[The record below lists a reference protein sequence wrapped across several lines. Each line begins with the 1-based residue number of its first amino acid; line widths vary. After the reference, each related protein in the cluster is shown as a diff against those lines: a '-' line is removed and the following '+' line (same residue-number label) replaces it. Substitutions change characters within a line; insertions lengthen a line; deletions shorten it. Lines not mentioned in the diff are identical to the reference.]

1 MTATFTVPNDYHY
14 AAAAMSLPALVVWG
28 QVITVGMLR
37 KRLKIPY
44 PQLYVDKAQ
53 EEADENGR
61 LFNCAQRKPPRSFS
75 LSQVTILCT
84 RRTPMHPT
92 GLRYP
97 LLAASV
103 CAFWSITRIPFT
115 LGYMTGDP
123 VKRGRYGAKYAFGCS
138 ILLSPVA
145 AYVAGKRLLE
155 AAI

>member
-61 LFNCAQRKPPRSFS
+61 LFNCAQRAHQCTLA
-75 LSQVTILCT
+75 LSKSNMI
-84 RRTPMHPT
+84 
-92 GLRYP
+92 
-97 LLAASV
+97 ASQY
-103 CAFWSITRIPFT
+103 I
-115 LGYMTGDP
+115 
-123 VKRGRYGAKYAFGCS
+123 
-138 ILLSPVA
+138 
-145 AYVAGKRLLE
+145 
-155 AAI
+155 